1 MRTYK
6 RRRVS
11 YKKKAY
17 KKPYR
22 KPMAKKGKRSFA
34 AKVKA
39 VVLKVNEPKETRI
52 NWNPQ
57 TCKHNGW
64 NVVYHLNQSAI
75 MPPQNLTQTGRV
87 GDNIQAMDFTLRM
100 QIDQFADRP
109 NVNFRYV
116 YFSVPQGKSV
126 NYTDVFVNTTAVVM
140 LDDFNRDNIQ
150 VLKTGTFRPNQAG
163 LGFVDGIVR
172 RFTFFKKFLLP
183 HKKLYK
189 FGPAEGATSHN
200 QRDYHF
206 GIVAYDAS
214 NSLQT
219 DNLAEIKLFEEFHYR
234 DP

>member
-1 MRTYK
+1 MTYK
-6 RRRVS
+6 KRATR
-11 YKKKAY
+11 
-17 KKPYR
+17 KPYR
-22 KPMAKKGKRSFA
+22 KPMRRASKKSFA

-39 VVLKVNEPKETRI
+39 VVLRVNEAKETRI
-52 NWNPQ
+52 NWNSQ
-57 TCKHNGW
+57 TAKHNGF
-64 NVVYHLNQSAI
+64 NVVYHLNQPAI

-87 GDNIQAMDFTLRM
+87 GDNIQAIGFKLRM
-100 QIDQFADRP
+100 MINQFADRP
-109 NVNFRYV
+109 NVNYRYV

-126 NYTDVFVNTTAVVM
+126 GYSDVFVNSSNVVM

-163 LGFVDGIVR
+163 LGFVDGTVR
-172 RFTFFKKFLLP
+172 SFTFFKKFNLP

-189 FGPAEGATSHN
+189 FGPAEASTTHN

-206 GIVAYDAS
+206 AIMAYDAQ

-219 DNLAEIKLFEEFHYR
+219 DNLCEIKLFEEFQYR